1 MSKWSMHGRT
11 TEAQARQNRMNK
23 NFDKCMSM
31 LLEHEGGFVDGN
43 KIGDPG
49 GLTNMGITKRTYDE
63 YYGTDIDE
71 EGMRQLT
78 TADVEPIYKQNYWLK
93 CKCHELPAG
102 VDWAVFDW
110 AVNSG
115 PRRAITALQRATGAS
130 TDGVIGPQ
138 TLAAAKAVDRVN
150 LINRM
155 AMYREQFYRS
165 LSAFDTFGKGWLRRN
180 DETREQAL
188 AMG

>member
-1 MSKWSMHGRT
+1 MGKWGLHELT
-11 TEAQARQNRMNK
+11 TKQQARQNIMNK
-23 NFDKCMSM
+23 NFDKCLSM
-31 LLEHEGGFVDGN
+31 LLEHEGGYVN
-43 KIGDPG
+43 HPSDPG
-49 GLTNMGITKRTYDE
+49 GMTNMGITKRTYDDF
-63 YYGTDIDE
+63 YDTDITE
-71 EGMRQLT
+71 EGMRQLS

-93 CKCHELPAG
+93 CQCHELPSG

-115 PRRAITALQRATGAS
+115 PARAAKALQRAVGAS

-138 TLAAAKAVDRVN
+138 TLAAAKAVDRIN
-150 LINRM
+150 IINRM

-165 LSAFDTFGKGWLRRN
+165 LSTFDTFGKGWSRRN
-180 DETREQAL
+180 DETREQAI